1 MYFGDN
7 YKMIGIDLSDQQA
20 LYSDAIAIQQIDFTS
35 NLDRANSTRIFLIL
49 GEVKEIISH
58 YSQGNVKVL

>member
-1 MYFGDN
+1 
-7 YKMIGIDLSDQQA
+7 MIGIDLSDQQA

-49 GEVKEIISH
+49 GEVKEIILH